1 MRKKKIAGVSLLAI
15 LSVTFFLYFYRGS
28 INSIYTPWPLGSSK
42 PHPMDDEARSSQ
54 RSTNNKSSSA
64 TTADPIRRVDSSKP
78 RQDNKTDLASTSALP
93 SLINEKNMKRVVAM
107 RNDLLGSSD
116 FYKDIYDLY
125 SAEGRD
131 EKWSPSM
138 ESNMDTHLRSKGRGY
153 DGLEVSEPSCS
164 KTICYIST
172 VVKPNTSPKAAN
184 ADWQTLMTS
193 AYGEQWFR
201 DNFAD
206 AHIVQ
211 GGDNNGTIYISFFQR
226 K

>member
-1 MRKKKIAGVSLLAI
+1 M
-15 LSVTFFLYFYRGS
+15 
-28 INSIYTPWPLGSSK
+28 N
-42 PHPMDDEARSSQ
+42 DEARPSQ
-54 RSTNNKSSSA
+54 RSTNNKSSSVTTTDA
-64 TTADPIRRVDSSKP
+64 THGLDSSMS
-78 RQDNKTDLASTSALP
+78 RQDDKTDPGLAGTLP
-93 SLINEKNMKRVVAM
+93 SSISEKNMKRVVAM
-107 RNDLLGSSD
+107 RNDLIGSSD

-125 SAEGRD
+125 SAEGKD

-138 ESNMDTHLRSKGRGY
+138 EANIDTHLRSKGRGY